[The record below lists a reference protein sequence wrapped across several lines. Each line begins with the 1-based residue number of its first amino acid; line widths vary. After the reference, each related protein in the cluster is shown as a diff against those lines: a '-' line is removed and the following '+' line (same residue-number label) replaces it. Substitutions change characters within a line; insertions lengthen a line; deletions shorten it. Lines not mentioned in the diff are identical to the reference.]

1 MITNN
6 NKITS
11 LIINT
16 NAKKLLFNRNNKKA
30 ETIKLN
36 TKNNNKNTV
45 FRANTTRIKRKSKKV
60 ENKLNNKI
68 KSNIINKETGV

>member
-11 LIINT
+11 RIINK
-16 NAKKLLFNRNNKKA
+16 NAKKSLSNRNNKKA

-36 TKNNNKNTV
+36 TKNNNKNTG
-45 FRANTTRIKRKSKKV
+45 FCANTTRIKLKIKKV
-60 ENKLNNKI
+60 GKQI
-68 KSNIINKETGV
+68 K